1 MQYISVRPVAR
12 NGDVFSFYRN
22 AGFRTL
28 GKIKLFVELRAA
40 AAGNW
45 QSSIE
50 LWGCA
55 LDY

>member
-1 MQYISVRPVAR
+1 VAR
-12 NGDVFSFYRN
+12 NSDVFSFYRD

-28 GKIKLFVELRAA
+28 GKTELFMELRAT
-40 AAGNW
+40 AAGKW

-55 LDY
+55 CDY